1 MSQNLASVVPDYS
14 DSGGSGGGGVNSVSA
29 GTGITV
35 TGTPTDPIINS
46 VGSVPRP
53 STTIYVSPS
62 GDDATANGS
71 LALPFLTIQGAINFR
86 NTLSNTANI
95 EIFIFGGNYVE
106 NLTIT
111 VPNTYFTCNPAPYS
125 NIKTVL
131 ITGTVTVSISV
142 LTGQGSGEVAFT
154 NIGWLSTGIT
164 TGSTVAQGLNMS
176 FYNCSILGWALHNQD
191 SPTTYTVRYQECILQ
206 HNGTEAL
213 VISVGCVLTIMR
225 CELFH
230 TNPTTNPVV
239 NIQNGGGGSG
249 GILNIQYT
257 TIRTNTTSATA
268 MPLIRFQNTSNSNN
282 NIMLHNS
289 FYYTS
294 STVDTSPT
302 LDKCCVQ
309 FNQTGQMN
317 FEAVAYNFM
326 EADGARFGAGTPPGT
341 NRYQVIQ
348 QRNTGGVNLGTFSA
362 NYGGNASRWI
372 APGITTSI
380 GGLIAIA

>member
-14 DSGGSGGGGVNSVSA
+14 DSGGSGGGGVNSVNA
-29 GTGITV
+29 GTGITI

-53 STTIYVSPS
+53 STIIYVSPS

-125 NIKTVL
+125 NIKTVS
-131 ITGTVTVSISV
+131 ITGTVTVNISV
-142 LTGQGSGEVAFT
+142 LTGQGSGEVGFT
-154 NIGWLSTGIT
+154 NLNWLSTGIT
-164 TGSTVAQGLNMS
+164 TGSTVAQGLNVS
-176 FYNCSILGWALHNQD
+176 FYNCSILGWMLHNQD
-191 SPTTYTVRYQECILQ
+191 SPTTYSVRYFDCILQ

-213 VISVGCVLTIMR
+213 VISVGCVLTITR

-230 TNPTTNPVV
+230 TNPTVNPII

-249 GILNIQYT
+249 AILNLQYST
-257 TIRTNTTSATA
+257 VRTNTTSST
-268 MPLIRFQNTSNSNN
+268 PLSLIRFQNTSNSNN
-282 NIMLHNS
+282 HTMLHNS
-289 FYYTS
+289 LFYTS
-294 STVDTSPT
+294 QVSDTGGN
-302 LDKCCVQ
+302 KCCVQ
-309 FNQTGQMN
+309 FNQTGQVN
-317 FEAVAYNFM
+317 FEAFAYNLL
-326 EADGARFGAGTPPGT
+326 DCGGATYSESGGLPQT
-341 NRYQVIQ
+341 IQ
-348 QRNTGGVNLGTFSA
+348 RRNSGGVALGLFTGNYADPSA
-362 NYGGNASRWI
+362 PRVSASI
-372 APGITTSI
+372 SKTVGTLAG
-380 GGLIAIA
+380 